1 MSSKSLQKRI
11 AKALSEGVSNFDLFH
26 QLAYMAAT
34 SEAGIGRDR
43 VFRLARELQCPS
55 AEYFAQVQELVE
67 TMRYN
72 YADACRAIG
81 EQVESQNTKYF
92 LLRFSD
98 SLSSG
103 EPLAAYLAREAEV
116 QGEHYENEYKRNLES
131 LKMWNDGY
139 VSVTISVAL
148 VVIINLVS
156 TMIYDLGA
164 KTIMVMVMVAA
175 VAGFGVAWILNRA
188 MPETKNGSLTQG
200 SKEQRLALRLFT
212 ILTPVTVI
220 VILSLAL
227 LKVDLGWILILASLL
242 LAPIG
247 MVSSIADSQTDKKE
261 VEISAFLR
269 SVGGTA
275 TSRGTTLKDALN
287 HIKIESFPTLLPDIH
302 RLRLRLAAFAKPELC
317 WQLFAT
323 ESGSKLVDQT
333 IGMFFETVTLGG
345 DPEQA
350 GLASSVFAMKTS
362 MMRARRK
369 GVSATFSWLTIV
381 MHVMLAALMIF
392 LLNII
397 IEFVI
402 MIETAMMSVGGEQ
415 GEEALRG
422 MTTGVMAFSL
432 PDVSFLEQITIGMI
446 IVLVLIN
453 AFAIV
458 GSQGSLFL
466 KIFLYISIMMLVSGV
481 SFLIVPSLVQL
492 VWSV

>member
-1 MSSKSLQKRI
+1 
-11 AKALSEGVSNFDLFH
+11 
-26 QLAYMAAT
+26 MAAT

-302 RLRLRLAAFAKPELC
+302 RLRLRLAAFAKP
-317 WQLFAT
+317 
-323 ESGSKLVDQT
+323 
-333 IGMFFETVTLGG
+333 
-345 DPEQA
+345 
-350 GLASSVFAMKTS
+350 
-362 MMRARRK
+362 
-369 GVSATFSWLTIV
+369 
-381 MHVMLAALMIF
+381 
-392 LLNII
+392 
-397 IEFVI
+397 
-402 MIETAMMSVGGEQ
+402 
-415 GEEALRG
+415 
-422 MTTGVMAFSL
+422 
-432 PDVSFLEQITIGMI
+432 
-446 IVLVLIN
+446 
-453 AFAIV
+453 
-458 GSQGSLFL
+458 
-466 KIFLYISIMMLVSGV
+466 
-481 SFLIVPSLVQL
+481 
-492 VWSV
+492 